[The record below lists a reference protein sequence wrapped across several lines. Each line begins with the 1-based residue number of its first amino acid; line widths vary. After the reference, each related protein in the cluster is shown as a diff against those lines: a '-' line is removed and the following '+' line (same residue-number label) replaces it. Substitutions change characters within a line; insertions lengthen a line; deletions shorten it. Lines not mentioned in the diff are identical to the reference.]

1 MTPPSRPPN
10 TTAETRLSL
19 VASHAGSS
27 SSHQFGRRLRPGL
40 FRRGPARCTQR
51 DDQVGEAHA
60 SACRLPY
67 CSPLGISWGPTPQSS
82 PQAHTHVRETVAN
95 ASSISLPGGTV
106 GWLWNL
112 RSEQDYRAK
121 KVSPATHQGPYYKT
135 TTASGAKT
143 TRRTSTLT
151 RRASRQPQTNSVH
164 RSPAK
169 PSQGPVTP
177 TPSTYDSDQRAPSHG
192 PNH

>member
-1 MTPPSRPPN
+1 M
-10 TTAETRLSL
+10 
-19 VASHAGSS
+19 
-27 SSHQFGRRLRPGL
+27 
-40 FRRGPARCTQR
+40 
-51 DDQVGEAHA
+51 
-60 SACRLPY
+60 
-67 CSPLGISWGPTPQSS
+67 
-82 PQAHTHVRETVAN
+82 
-95 ASSISLPGGTV
+95 

-135 TTASGAKT
+135 TTASGAKA

-151 RRASRQPQTNSVH
+151 RKASRRPQTNSVH

-177 TPSTYDSDQRAPSHG
+177 TPSTYDSDQQAPSHG
-192 PNH
+192 PNITDDSSPTRISEPKCPIVNRPNYGPDQRGQTYHRQTRLTQLDIHPSLSLSHRPSPGGSPPTRSPLHSCTLARSRHRAGPRSQHGTTML